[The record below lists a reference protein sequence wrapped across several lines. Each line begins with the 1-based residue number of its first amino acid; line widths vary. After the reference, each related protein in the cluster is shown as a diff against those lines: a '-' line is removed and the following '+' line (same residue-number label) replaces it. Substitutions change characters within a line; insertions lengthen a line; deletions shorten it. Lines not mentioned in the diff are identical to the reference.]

1 MVNFTFKTEE
11 KEIFLVPMGDM
22 HIGHESFM
30 KERFER
36 DLKWCIDNDNVYV
49 LGMGDYMEASIR
61 ESYGIFEQTEFVDKQ
76 FDLVL
81 DYFKPLAASGRLLGL
96 LMGNHEYRLKKTT
109 GFDITKRLAKDLG
122 VEYFKHAAYFKLK
135 VNDVEYIVF
144 AQHGYTGSRTDGGKL
159 NVLIKLQ
166 NQAIADIYMV
176 GHSHDVIAKP
186 KPIYRL
192 NGEREL
198 HDRIFVMSGSYLEH
212 WGSYGQMKGYSPSL
226 IGSPRIKLHT
236 DEYNITVK
244 V

>member
-1 MVNFTFKTEE
+1 MTFIVKTDREE
-11 KEIFLVPMGDM
+11 IYLVPMGDM
-22 HIGHESFM
+22 HVGHKNFM

-36 DLKWCIDNDNVYV
+36 DLQWCIDNKNVYV
-49 LGMGDYMEASIR
+49 IGMGDYMELSARDSPGVFDQD
-61 ESYGIFEQTEFVDKQ
+61 SFANKQ
-76 FDLVL
+76 YETVYN
-81 DYFKPLAASGRLLGL
+81 YFKPLADEKRLLGL
-96 LMGNHEYRLKKTT
+96 LMGNHEYRITKYS
-109 GFDITKRLAKDLG
+109 GFDITKILANNLG
-122 VEYFKHAAYFKLK
+122 VEYFEHAAFFKLK
-135 VNDVEYIVF
+135 VNDIEYTVF
-144 AQHGYTGSRTDGGKL
+144 GQHGYTSSRTDGGKL
-159 NVLIKLQ
+159 NVVIKLA

-212 WGSYGQMKGYSPSL
+212 WGSYGQMKGYDPSL

-236 DEYNITVK
+236 NEYNITVK